1 MPKKWNFLSNYGLVI
16 IHIVQNPSATLREIA
31 RSTDLTE
38 RAVYQIVRDLE
49 HGGFIGKKRVGR
61 RNYYT
66 IDKDVLFSHPV
77 GGGLNLAQLTA
88 VLGRLIGEGR
98 EAAGA
103 SP

>member
-16 IHIVQNPSATLREIA
+16 IHIVQNPNVAQREMSP
-31 RSTDLTE
+31 RMDLTE
-38 RAVYQIVRDLE
+38 RGAEEMGRNLE

-103 SP
+103 TP